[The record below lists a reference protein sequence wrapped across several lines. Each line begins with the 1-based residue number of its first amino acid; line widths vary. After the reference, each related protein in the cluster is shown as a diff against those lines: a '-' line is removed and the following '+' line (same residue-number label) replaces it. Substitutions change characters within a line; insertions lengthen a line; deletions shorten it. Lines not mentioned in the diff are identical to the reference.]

1 MEARRL
7 TLDQLVHERERLL
20 FWLMAALSLI
30 IYLLI
35 GVTAFSD
42 PATGGVIL
50 FYGLLLALLGFLVH
64 GLALGKLCTGM
75 TNTGLQVG
83 PAR

>member
-35 GVTAFSD
+35 GVTVLSD

-64 GLALGKLCTGM
+64 GDRKS
-75 TNTGLQVG
+75 VV
-83 PAR
+83 